1 METRLRILHVLVTLD
16 RGGAENHVLDLAL
29 QQKAHGHE
37 VSVAFLKGKGS
48 LSPLFCEHGIGVFN
62 LRMMFYGNPHPLY
75 RLWRITNEIQ
85 PDIIHAHLPGAELY
99 VSALKQLFLSPLRAR
114 FVSSRHNDTP
124 FGSSWLFLLLER
136 WASRQA
142 DHIICISK
150 AVQRLFVERQQTVS
164 LTKTSLIY
172 YGIDTLRFKAIP
184 EGRLS
189 NVRQLWQA
197 SASQV
202 VFLCIARMVPQKGID
217 ILLKSYALA
226 RHSSDFAEGS
236 LLVLVGTGPLK
247 ASLMELAVS
256 LGLAPHVRWLG
267 FREDIPEL
275 LAAADCLVLSSR
287 YEGLGLVLLE
297 AASASLP
304 VIASRISAIPEIV
317 IDGKTGILVSP
328 ESLEEFA
335 DAMKRMFDSEL
346 RGIFGQSALDN
357 VRANFDNSRCFA
369 QTQRL
374 YEFLLRTDRVT
385 IS

>member
-1 METRLRILHVLVTLD
+1 
-16 RGGAENHVLDLAL
+16 
-29 QQKAHGHE
+29 
-37 VSVAFLKGKGS
+37 
-48 LSPLFCEHGIGVFN
+48 
-62 LRMMFYGNPHPLY
+62 
-75 RLWRITNEIQ
+75 
-85 PDIIHAHLPGAELY
+85 
-99 VSALKQLFLSPLRAR
+99 
-114 FVSSRHNDTP
+114 
-124 FGSSWLFLLLER
+124 
-136 WASRQA
+136 
-142 DHIICISK
+142 
-150 AVQRLFVERQQTVS
+150 VS